1 MPSVQWYLNKV
12 ILVATSILLGAF
24 FVHWLADHAL
34 IWQGPVIPSDAVNS
48 ALRYYSH
55 IYHAPRFYVTGL
67 SSLAVAALG
76 AAFAKLILNPVQG
89 LLFDGGTSL
98 LLASAAAVY
107 TSNVL
112 AALRYLPLDL
122 VRPGSSFSP
131 ASLDR
136 FSEAK
141 LTEALQSVAAS
152 HMIIAVS
159 LTGVLALQGAQG
171 YAERPQDNWDQPV
184 PAVAPAPAPQDSDAA
199 KKNRQYGYHI
209 ASLNSLAS
217 SLQCSRTAPARPV
230 PFLFPSGPALP
241 SCLEISDAEFG
252 AITSA
257 YTVGGLG
264 ASLMAGRAV
273 DKWGKRGT
281 AVKAAAVLALGA
293 VAVSVGS
300 SFAILVLGRILI
312 GIACGIATV
321 VVPLHLASVAP
332 PAIAGSIGILT
343 QISINVGIFAA
354 QAFSIPLSKPM
365 TGNWRIVQLISAV
378 VALGQIGT
386 SWFIPDGHDRPGEEP
401 IMADEEERAP
411 LALASDRASLEDD
424 LAAAQRHKRDDDD
437 DADADVE
444 DERGLSVGEV
454 LRSTD
459 AGVRKALWTLVAVML
474 FQQLSSVTFLPFLR
488 DQRWTDAG
496 GLSAR
501 VGGSG
506 INAVMYYSTSIL
518 TAVNP
523 TSAQKVS
530 LFMTLVNLVMT
541 FPAVFLIDRVG
552 RRSLLVLSLL
562 LLSLSTAVLGWAI
575 NHDRFGLASAGII
588 AFVVSFALGLGPVP
602 FVLVGE
608 LPPKEA
614 KSSIASIAVAVN
626 WLANLGVGLVFLP
639 LRDALAR
646 GSGGTGTVFWIFT
659 AATGLGVLVTG
670 RLLQR

>member
-1 MPSVQWYLNKV
+1 
-12 ILVATSILLGAF
+12 
-24 FVHWLADHAL
+24 
-34 IWQGPVIPSDAVNS
+34 
-48 ALRYYSH
+48 
-55 IYHAPRFYVTGL
+55 
-67 SSLAVAALG
+67 
-76 AAFAKLILNPVQG
+76 
-89 LLFDGGTSL
+89 
-98 LLASAAAVY
+98 
-107 TSNVL
+107 
-112 AALRYLPLDL
+112 
-122 VRPGSSFSP
+122 
-131 ASLDR
+131 
-136 FSEAK
+136 
-141 LTEALQSVAAS
+141 
-152 HMIIAVS
+152 
-159 LTGVLALQGAQG
+159 
-171 YAERPQDNWDQPV
+171 
-184 PAVAPAPAPQDSDAA
+184 
-199 KKNRQYGYHI
+199 
-209 ASLNSLAS
+209 
-217 SLQCSRTAPARPV
+217 
-230 PFLFPSGPALP
+230 
-241 SCLEISDAEFG
+241 
-252 AITSA
+252 
-257 YTVGGLG
+257 
-264 ASLMAGRAV
+264 MAGMAV

-300 SFAILVLGRILI
+300 SFGILVFGRVLI

-365 TGNWRIVQLISAV
+365 TGNWRIVQLISAA

-386 SWFIPDGHDRPGEEP
+386 SWFIPDRNDRTGEEP
-401 IMADEEERAP
+401 ISADEEERAP
-411 LALASDRASLEDD
+411 LASSRSSLEDV
-424 LAAAQRHKRDDDD
+424 LVAAQRHKRDDDD
-437 DADADVE
+437 VADPDADDG
-444 DERGLSVGEV
+444 ERGLSIGEV

-459 AGVRKALWTLVAVML
+459 AGVRKSLWTLVAIML
-474 FQQLSSVTFLPFLR
+474 FQQL
-488 DQRWTDAG
+488 
-496 GLSAR
+496 
-501 VGGSG
+501 SG
-506 INAVMYYSTSIL
+506 INAVMYYSTPIL

-552 RRSLLVLSLL
+552 RRTLLVLSLL
-562 LLSLSTAVLGWAI
+562 LLSLSTAELGWAI

-614 KSSIASIAVAVN
+614 KSSTASIAVAVN

-659 AATGLGVLVTG
+659 AATGLGVFVSG
-670 RLLQR
+670 RLLQQR

>member
-76 AAFAKLILNPVQG
+76 AAFAKLVLNPVQG

-199 KKNRQYGYHI
+199 KKNSTLSARSSFIKPDDDALTFLMTEQYGYHI

-474 FQQLSSVTFLPFLR
+474 FQQLS
-488 DQRWTDAG
+488 
-496 GLSAR
+496 
-501 VGGSG
+501 G

-614 KSSIASIAVAVN
+614 VN

>member
-34 IWQGPVIPSDAVNS
+34 IWQGPVVPSDAVNS

-76 AAFAKLILNPVQG
+76 AAFAKLVLNPVQG

-131 ASLDR
+131 ASLDS

-171 YAERPQDNWDQPV
+171 YAERPRDNWDQPV
-184 PAVAPAPAPQDSDAA
+184 PAVAPAPTPQDSDLA
-199 KKNRQYGYHI
+199 KKKRQYGYHI

-217 SLQCSRTAPARPV
+217 SLQCSRTAPPRPV
-230 PFLFPSGPALP
+230 PLLFPSGPALP
-241 SCLEISDAEFG
+241 SCLEITDAEFG
-252 AITSA
+252 VITSA
-257 YTVGGLG
+257 YTLGGLG
-264 ASLMAGRAV
+264 ASLMAGGAV
-273 DKWGKRGT
+273 DKWGKRAT

-300 SFAILVLGRILI
+300 GFWILVFGRILI

-332 PAIAGSIGILT
+332 PAIAGGIGILT

-365 TGNWRIVQLISAV
+365 TGNWRIVQLISAL
-378 VALGQIGT
+378 VALAQIGT
-386 SWFIPDGHDRPGEEP
+386 SWFIPDGNDRAGEEP
-401 IMADEEERAP
+401 TSAAADEEERAP
-411 LALASDRASLEDD
+411 LARASSRSSLEDD
-424 LAAAQRHKRDDDD
+424 LAAAQRHKRDDDAT
-437 DADADVE
+437 AD

-459 AGVRKALWTLVAVML
+459 AGVRKSLWTLVAVML
-474 FQQLSSVTFLPFLR
+474 FQQL
-488 DQRWTDAG
+488 
-496 GLSAR
+496 
-501 VGGSG
+501 
-506 INAVMYYSTSIL
+506 SIL

-552 RRSLLVLSLL
+552 RRPLLVLSLS

-575 NHDRFGLASAGII
+575 NHDRFVLASAGII

-614 KSSIASIAVAVN
+614 VN
-626 WLANLGVGLVFLP
+626 WLANLAVGLVFLP

-659 AATGLGVLVTG
+659 AATGLGVLVTA
-670 RLLQR
+670 RLLQQR

>member
-76 AAFAKLILNPVQG
+76 AAFAKLVLNPVQG

-474 FQQLSSVTFLPFLR
+474 FQQLS
-488 DQRWTDAG
+488 
-496 GLSAR
+496 
-501 VGGSG
+501 G

-614 KSSIASIAVAVN
+614 VN